1 LIASNVSTDSSDNAR
16 RANADFTMNTST
28 AWASLALS
36 LLCIVFYEAHAHRVS
51 KHDPTHQARFI
62 NSHMRMAWAQA
73 MAVQPGF
80 EIVAVQALR
89 NTLMSATV
97 VASTAALAL
106 IASLTLGGASLA
118 SGLAQ
123 PPGEGTRLV
132 HVLLGATAVGLLF
145 ASFVCSAMSMR
156 YFGNATLVVSMPV
169 ASPERKR
176 LNPLA
181 VHYVQRAGHLY
192 SWSLRLFLMVVP
204 AVAGIV
210 HPLSLLPATVALLVA
225 LRFFDQPTPVEMA

>member
-1 LIASNVSTDSSDNAR
+1 MNSIA
-16 RANADFTMNTST
+16 
-28 AWASLALS
+28 AWGSLAVS
-36 LLCIVFYEAHAHRVS
+36 LPLILFYEIHAHRVS
-51 KHDPTHQARFI
+51 KRDPTHQARFI
-62 NSHMRMAWAQA
+62 NSHMRASWVQA
-73 MAVQPGF
+73 MSMQPGF

-89 NTLMSATV
+89 NSLMSATV

-106 IASLTLGGASLA
+106 MASLTLGGASLA

-123 PPGEGTRLV
+123 PPGEGIMLL

-156 YFGNATLVVSMPV
+156 YLGNATLVVSMPL

-181 VHYVQRAGHLY
+181 THYVQRGGHLY

-204 AVAGIV
+204 TVTGFV
-210 HPLSLLPATVALLVA
+210 HPLSLVTATVALLVA
-225 LRFFDQPTPVEMA
+225 LRFFDQPTQVEIA

>member
-1 LIASNVSTDSSDNAR
+1 
-16 RANADFTMNTST
+16 MNSINT
-28 AWASLALS
+28 WGSLALS
-36 LLCIVFYEAHAHRVS
+36 LLLILAYEIHSHRVS
-51 KHDPTHQARFI
+51 KRDPTHQARFI
-62 NSHMRMAWAQA
+62 NSRMRMDWAQA
-73 MAVQPGF
+73 MSMHAGF

-97 VASTAALAL
+97 VASTSALAL
-106 IASLTLGGASLA
+106 MASLTLGGASLVA
-118 SGLAQ
+118 GLAQ
-123 PPGEGTRLV
+123 PPGEGVMLL

-156 YFGNATLVVSMPV
+156 YSGNATLVVSMPV
-169 ASPERKR
+169 ASAERRR

-181 VHYVQRAGHLY
+181 THYVQRAGHLY

-210 HPLSLLPATVALLVA
+210 HPLALLPATMALLVA
-225 LRFFDQPTPVEMA
+225 LRFFDQPTPVELS